1 MKTSHT
7 IQNFLQE
14 NNPEKLKEFVGLFNP
29 AELELNSQYSVIFD
43 KLNKS
48 SNLTIN
54 SIIKSYSDFKINQDL
69 FSVISCNKKNAFVL
83 HKFNNEIKILFQGY
97 NSENECSG
105 ELHFFANKL
114 FLASYSYPKLLNG
127 NRIQFL
133 NKMFG
138 FNISKYFTTEYISL
152 KDDNQNTIL
161 IENGAVLK
169 VHYFNNDT
177 LESLHQ

>member
-29 AELELNSQYSVIFD
+29 AEPELINQYNGI
-43 KLNKS
+43 LNKQKDCS
-48 SNLTIN
+48 QLTIN
-54 SIIKSYSDFKINQDL
+54 SNLGSCNNFKINENL
-69 FSVISCNKKNAFVL
+69 FSIISSNKNNAFVL
-83 HKFNNEIKILFQGY
+83 HKFNNDIKILYQGY
-97 NSENECSG
+97 DSENECSG

-133 NKMFG
+133 NNMFG
-138 FNISKYFTTEYISL
+138 FDISKHFTNEYISI

-161 IENGAVLK
+161 IENCAVLK
-169 VHYFNNDT
+169 VHCLNKDT
-177 LESLHQ
+177 LQSLHQ